1 MRLDWRH
8 WSQLPR
14 QTPDASFEVVDFEL
28 EVDGLLE
35 TNGGSSVKN
44 TGRAGRDRC

>member
-1 MRLDWRH
+1 V
-8 WSQLPR
+8 
-14 QTPDASFEVVDFEL
+14 DAAFEVVDAEF

-35 TNGGSSVKN
+35 TNGGVGAKN